1 LTTNSLLELLLFPS
15 AFVFIGLVFRLV
27 LLDRRRMGADRN
39 YMSWVLLHRKGS
51 VRWMIGLWLLAVV
64 LMGALAVMPA

>member
-1 LTTNSLLELLLFPS
+1 MTAHSLLELLLFS
-15 AFVFIGLVFRLV
+15 TVFLFIGLVFRLV

-39 YMSWVLLHRKGS
+39 YMSWVLMHRKGG

>member
-1 LTTNSLLELLLFPS
+1 MTAHSQLELLLFFS
-15 AFVFIGLVFRLV
+15 AFLFIGLVFRL
-27 LLDRRRMGADRN
+27 LLLNRRRMGAERN
-39 YMSWVLLHRKGS
+39 YMSWVLIHWKGS